1 MGQSLAQIYVHIIFS
16 TQNRKPLLQDVD
28 FRPKVHAY
36 LAGICQNHES
46 PALIVGGVEDHVHAL
61 CRLAKTLDVST
72 LLREMKRGSSIW
84 IKQQRPAFA
93 EFHWQDGYGAFS
105 VSPSHVPDLKDYIAN
120 QEENHRQ
127 VSFQDEFRRI
137 CTKYGIEIDER
148 YVWD

>member
-16 TQNRKPLLQDVD
+16 TKNRKPLLQDVD

-93 EFHWQDGYGAFS
+93 EFHW
-105 VSPSHVPDLKDYIAN
+105 
-120 QEENHRQ
+120 
-127 VSFQDEFRRI
+127 
-137 CTKYGIEIDER
+137 
-148 YVWD
+148 